1 MEYFRVP
8 FASPLEKNEIMGAV
22 SPTSVLLWT
31 SLTYTG
37 PLQLLLQ
44 LFLKISDMYLEP
56 NHKNL
61 YYREEYQYS
70 SCNSYLQT
78 LFSKLNQMQAI
89 LMMKRF
95 HLRIKVCKYK
105 HPHYRQDQPYS
116 ICKITSHLKPLYFSI
131 YPFQKIMMTKRH
143 SQSIK
148 CILRSITFSN
158 LMNTYCRV

>member
-1 MEYFRVP
+1 MDFFNIHWTFTTSASALSEDIRHVP
-8 FASPLEKNEIMGAV
+8 GAQ
-22 SPTSVLLWT
+22 SQESVL
-31 SLTYTG
+31 
-37 PLQLLLQ
+37 
-44 LFLKISDMYLEP
+44 
-56 NHKNL
+56 
-61 YYREEYQYS
+61 REEYQYS

-148 CILRSITFSN
+148 YILGSITFSN